1 MSTTGKVIGPGG
13 ASKSAT
19 STGCKSVGP
28 GGVGGSNTSTTTSR
42 GYENGRTQ
50 SMRSSFKE
58 TGKAGNG
65 SK

>member
-1 MSTTGKVIGPGG
+1 MSTTGKIIGPGG
-13 ASKSAT
+13 VSKSAT

-28 GGVGGSNTSTTTSR
+28 GGVGGSNVSTTTSR
-42 GYENGRTQ
+42 GYDNSRTQ
-50 SMRSSFKE
+50 GMRTGYQN